1 MTGSMLGQ
9 LYLWNGTTIAKA
21 VKLHER
27 IIDAINV
34 TSYNIFTGS
43 RDSKICV
50 LDKSYNLQF

>member
-1 MTGSMLGQ
+1 MLGQ